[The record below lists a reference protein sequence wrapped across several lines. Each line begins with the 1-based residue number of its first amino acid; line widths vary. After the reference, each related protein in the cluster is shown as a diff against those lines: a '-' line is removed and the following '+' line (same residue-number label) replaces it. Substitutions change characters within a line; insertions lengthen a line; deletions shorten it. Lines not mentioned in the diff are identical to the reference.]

1 MSIINEKLKYTT
13 KEEYCCSWQVII
25 NEVADCMNDIAH
37 ELKYGS
43 VNISEKPLEFG
54 GTNIDIILR
63 GDLKKLADKTKHVS
77 AYLYDMARAIY
88 HTREIDYELKKKLY
102 EVVNS
107 ILTPVLIGDSEYKI
121 INFNLSKYE
130 KDLEYKK
137 PTFWQKLFRK
147 TTTPNDYLKLY
158 IRVDKKK

>member
-1 MSIINEKLKYTT
+1 LSIINEKLNYTT
-13 KEEYCCSWQVII
+13 KEELCCSWQII
-25 NEVADCMNDIAH
+25 VNEVADCMNDIVH

-43 VNISEKPLEFG
+43 VNITEKPLNFG

-63 GDLKKLADKTKHVS
+63 GDLKKLADKSKHVS
-77 AYLYDMARAIY
+77 TYLYDMARAIY
-88 HTREIDYELKKKLY
+88 HTREIDYKLKEKLY

-107 ILTPVLIGDSEYKI
+107 ILTPVLINDNEYKI

-137 PTFWQKLFRK
+137 PTFWKKLFRK
-147 TTTPNDYLKLY
+147 TTPPNDYLKLY
-158 IRVDKKK
+158 IRVDKNR